1 MSDLQFWFFI
11 FGAAFFGLFMLV
23 GVFIILRRSAWFGK
37 SGYWWC
43 LGVAAFAAVMA
54 PLVYMW
60 EQSGSISLADAV
72 LLRRLRV
79 GSWHVAGAG
88 NVLRAYA
95 VLTGIVVAGLV
106 NLMLSRRSNM

>member
-23 GVFIILRRSAWFGK
+23 GVLIILRRSVRFGK
-37 SGYWWC
+37 SGYWLC
-43 LGVAAFAAVMA
+43 LGVAALAAVMT

-60 EQSGSISLADAV
+60 QQSGSISLADAV
-72 LLRRLRV
+72 LLRQFRV
-79 GSWHVAGAG
+79 GSWHVAGAD
-88 NVLRAYA
+88 NVLRGYA
-95 VLTGIVVAGLV
+95 VLTGIVVAGLI